1 MGHKK
6 SNFVISWAVVKFVD
20 ISLVELQRVLRVLA
34 STTDLA
40 YLMDWVP
47 LPKTDLALITIVGYS
62 LELR

>member
-1 MGHKK
+1 M
-6 SNFVISWAVVKFVD
+6 VKFVD
-20 ISLVELQRVLRVLA
+20 MSLVELQRVLRVLA